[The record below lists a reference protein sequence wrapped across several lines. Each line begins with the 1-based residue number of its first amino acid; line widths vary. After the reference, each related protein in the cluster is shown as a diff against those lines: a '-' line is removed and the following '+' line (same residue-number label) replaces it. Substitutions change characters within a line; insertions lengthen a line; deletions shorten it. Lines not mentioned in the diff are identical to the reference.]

1 MAIMSRTQRSSAR
14 IGLAVA
20 AAALALSLWPS
31 SAQADM
37 LGSLTDP
44 FRDALAHGSFGLALG
59 LVFVAGLATALT
71 PCVYP
76 MIAITV
82 SVFGARETKTRLEGA
97 MLSGSFVLGIA
108 ALFTPLGV
116 ISALTGSAMGSALG
130 NPIVVSVLALL
141 FLAMAVSMF
150 GAFDMNLPP
159 GIANRLAQV
168 GGRGYR
174 GAFLVGFVS
183 GVIAAPCTG
192 PVITVLLTWVSTTRS
207 VGFGALSLFVY
218 SLGLGVLFFV
228 VGTFAV
234 ALPKSGRWLD
244 WIKSVFG
251 IAMVALALYYL
262 KRFWPAEPPALR
274 NQTWIAGSAIALV
287 VGVALGAV
295 HLSFKHTGA
304 LERVRKGLGVA
315 LAVGGLLGAVT
326 WIEALPVGAHIT
338 WSDDY
343 EAARSEAHDRAMPLL
358 VDFGAEWCNACKELE
373 HEAFSDPRVVAEAQ
387 RFVAVRV
394 DMTENDPET
403 TRLLTQHYRQPGLP
417 LVVIHGVDGAEAGR
431 ITGPIDADE
440 LLSRLRLAN

>member
-1 MAIMSRTQRSSAR
+1 
-14 IGLAVA
+14 
-20 AAALALSLWPS
+20 
-31 SAQADM
+31 M

-44 FRDALAHGSFGLALG
+44 FRDALEQGSFGLALG
-59 LVFVAGLATALT
+59 LIFVAGLATALT

-82 SVFGARETKTRLEGA
+82 SVFGARETKSRLEGA
-97 MLSGSFVLGIA
+97 MLSGAFVLGIA
-108 ALFTPLGV
+108 ALFTPLGM
-116 ISALTGSAMGSALG
+116 ISAVTGSAMGSALG

-159 GIANRLAQV
+159 AVANKLAQV
-168 GGRGYR
+168 GGKGYR

-192 PVITVLLTWVSTTRS
+192 PVITVLLTWVGTTRS

-218 SLGLGVLFFV
+218 SMGLGVLFFL

-251 IAMVALALYYL
+251 VAMVVLALYYL
-262 KRFWPAEPPALR
+262 KRFWPAQPPALR
-274 NQTWIAGSAIALV
+274 TDMWLWGSLGAAVL
-287 VGVALGAV
+287 GVALGAV
-295 HLSFKHTGA
+295 HLSFKYTG
-304 LERVRKGLGVA
+304 LVERVRKGVGVT
-315 LAVGGLLGAVT
+315 LAVAGVLSAVT
-326 WIEALPVGAHIT
+326 WLEALPPGAHIS
-338 WSDDY
+338 WGDDY
-343 EAARSEAHDRAMPLL
+343 VAARDQARERSMPLL
-358 VDFGAEWCNACKELE
+358 VDFGAEWCNACKELD

-394 DMTENDPET
+394 DMTENT
-403 TRLLTQHYRQPGLP
+403 AANTRLLTQTYRQPGLP
-417 LVVIHGVDGAEAGR
+417 LVVIHGADGDETAR
-431 ITGPIDADE
+431 VTGLVSADE
-440 LLSRLRLAN
+440 LLTRLRTAH